1 MEKIIE
7 LEHVYVKKDGNVIL
21 DDISLS
27 IYKNDFLALIG
38 SNGSGKTTLLKV
50 LAGVIKPNHG
60 KIFLPSNNKNPKIG
74 YLPQKIPVIL
84 NSPVTVREI
93 IETGI
98 NSSFIFSNDVSREKI
113 MKVSKDIGIDKSLD
127 KKIIELSGGQIQL
140 VFLARAIVDSPDIII
155 LDEPSSSIDMKTQV
169 KIFNI
174 LDILH
179 RKKIPIIFSSHD
191 TFAITKSVNRLA
203 CINKRLDFHGKV
215 QDFLSDEHLTK
226 SYGYNAK
233 IISHGE
239 HQ

>member
-21 DDISLS
+21 DDISFS

-38 SNGSGKTTLLKV
+38 SNGSGKTTLLRV
-50 LAGVIKPNHG
+50 LAGVMKPNHG
-60 KIFLPSNNKNPKIG
+60 KIFLPSDNKNPKIG
-74 YLPQKIPVIL
+74 YLPQKIPVVL

-98 NSSFIFSNDVSREKI
+98 NSSFIFSNDVSRKKI
-113 MKVSKDIGIDKSLD
+113 TKVSKEIGIDELLE
-127 KKIIELSGGQIQL
+127 KKITGLSGGQIQL

-169 KIFNI
+169 KIFSI
-174 LDILH
+174 LDRLH
-179 RKKIPIIFSSHD
+179 RKKIPIVFSSHD
-191 TFAITKSVNRLA
+191 TFAITRSVNRLA
-203 CINKRLDFHGKV
+203 CINKRLDFHGKI

-233 IISHGE
+233 RITHGE

>member
-1 MEKIIE
+1 MEKVIE
-7 LEHVYVKKDGNVIL
+7 LEHIYVKRDKNVIL

-27 IYKNDFLALIG
+27 VYKNDFLALIG

-74 YLPQKIPVIL
+74 YLPQKIPSIL
-84 NSPVTVREI
+84 NSPVTVKEI

-98 NSSFIFSNDVSREKI
+98 NSSFIFSDNVSNKKI
-113 MKVSKDIGIDKSLD
+113 MQVAEDIGINKLINE
-127 KKIIELSGGQIQL
+127 KITGLSGGQLQL

-169 KIFNI
+169 KIFNV

-191 TFAITKSVNRLA
+191 TFAISKSVNRLA
-203 CINKRLDFHGKV
+203 CINKRLDFHGKI

>member
-50 LAGVIKPNHG
+50 LAGVINPNHG
-60 KIFLPSNNKNPKIG
+60 EIFLPSNNKKPKIG

-98 NSSFIFSNDVSREKI
+98 NSSFIFSNDVSKKKI
-113 MKVSKDIGIDKSLD
+113 IKVSKDIGIDKVLD

-226 SYGYNAK
+226 SYGYNTK
-233 IISHGE
+233 IISHGG